1 MSNSSLRLRRNLL
14 LSTCLAVTGALVS
27 VSAHAETG
35 LSANA
40 AVAATAAGAS
50 QVTEVVVTAERRAVN
65 LQRAPLAITAVGG
78 AQLDKSFINNIAG
91 LNATVPSLEVTKA
104 SGFENLVTIR
114 GVGSAT
120 PENSLTSTPGVSEF
134 IDGVYIANTI
144 SLDQTLF
151 DIDRVEVLRG
161 PQGSLYGQS
170 SIGGAINLVTKQPKL
185 KEFSGSG
192 DFSAGNYNLFRER
205 AEVNVPLGDDF
216 AARLSVQK
224 YDHDGFTKNAAIPGA
239 RLDEAHDVGGKVA
252 LLWKPTEHFT
262 ATLTGMWYHSDQA
275 GDAQKNIIDPSKDPR
290 VVNQDYPSHFKL
302 DTQLYHLNMDWEL
315 PWFQIKSVTAYQIL
329 AHVQQEDGDRSTYA
343 ILHAHDPCVTFTF
356 GGQSCLGY
364 DHIAAWN
371 TTVHNFT
378 QELDFLSNPGGPLD
392 WIGGFFVMQQTSHQ
406 FVAEFGGTTN
416 PTPANTVIPADIE
429 THPPGNLN
437 YGNDSHATH
446 EAYAA
451 FLQGTYHFT
460 DSFRLTV
467 GGRYNMDHNT
477 DPSLNFNAF
486 GISKAN
492 STSWNSVPTWRVE
505 ADYDVTRDNMLYLS
519 NARGYK
525 PGGVNGLTG
534 AFLVKNVFQ
543 PETNTSFELGSKNY
557 FFDRSLRINIGA
569 FYYIH
574 KNYQYIETDPVPFNG
589 GIANIPSV
597 HDYGVEFEGSYVGLD
612 DRLNLNLNIAYERG
626 EVNGSYKTIDS
637 TVQNYLEGPSYT
649 GYNSANYDAAH
660 AYGACAYYA
669 AYAAYPTPSPG
680 NIACWTAVANTAI
693 DLKGKTP
700 PAMPTVSGSFSAA
713 YTFDV
718 WKGKLTPRV
727 EVVYRGENWARVFND
742 PVLDKVPAYTVTN
755 FSIEYAMTGTPLK
768 LSFAA
773 TNAFNVAGVNSR
785 YTDPYGIGQTSIQY
799 IPPQQF
805 IGTIAYS
812 F

>member
-1 MSNSSLRLRRNLL
+1 MANSSMRRRRNLFV
-14 LSTCLAVTGALVS
+14 STCLALSGAFVPLA
-27 VSAHAETG
+27 AHAQTG
-35 LSANA
+35 LSGLAT
-40 AVAATAAGAS
+40 AATAAAAS

-65 LQRAPLAITAVGG
+65 LQRAPLAITSVNG
-78 AQLDKSFINNIAG
+78 AQLDKSFTNNIAG

-120 PENSLTSTPGVSEF
+120 PENSLTTTPGVSEF

-151 DIDRVEVLRG
+151 DIDRIEVLRG
-161 PQGSLYGQS
+161 PQGALYGQS
-170 SIGGAINLVTKQPKL
+170 SIGGAINLVTNQPKL
-185 KEFSGSG
+185 KAFSGSG
-192 DFSAGNYNLFRER
+192 DFSVGNYNLYRER
-205 AEVNVPLGDDF
+205 AEVNVPIGEEF

-224 YDHDGFTKNAAIPGA
+224 FDHEGFTRNASIPGA
-239 RLDEAHDVGGKVA
+239 RLDAAHDVSGKVA
-252 LLWKPTEHFT
+252 LLWQPTDHFT
-262 ATLTGMWYHSDQA
+262 ATLTGMWYHADQE
-275 GDAQKNIIDPSKDPR
+275 GDAQQNINDPSKDPR
-290 VVNQDYPSHFKL
+290 VVHQDYPSKFKL

-315 PWFQIKSVTAYQIL
+315 PWFSIKSVTAYQTL
-329 AHVQQEDGDRSTYA
+329 NHVQQEDGDRSTFA
-343 ILHAHDPCVTFTF
+343 ILHASDPCIAF
-356 GGQSCLGY
+356 GTNCLGY

-371 TTVHNFT
+371 TTVHNFS
-378 QELDFLSNPGGPLD
+378 QELDFLSNPGGKLD
-392 WIGGFFVMQQTSHQ
+392 WIGGLFVLQQTSHQ
-406 FVAEFGGTTN
+406 FVAEFGGATN
-416 PTPANTVIPADIE
+416 PTPANVAIPPNIE
-429 THPPGNLN
+429 TAPYPHNLN

-451 FLQGTYHFT
+451 FLQGTYHIT
-460 DSFRLTV
+460 DNFRVTA
-467 GGRYNMDHNT
+467 GGRYNMDHNK
-477 DPSLNFNAF
+477 DPSFNFNAF
-486 GISKAN
+486 GSGHA
-492 STSWNSVPTWRVE
+492 SPVPESWNSVPTWRVE
-505 ADYDVTRDNMLYLS
+505 ADYDITHDNMVYAS

-543 PETNTSFELGSKNY
+543 PETNTSFEVGSKNY
-557 FFDRSLRINIGA
+557 FFDRSLRLNVSA

-574 KNYQYIETDPVPFNG
+574 KNYQYIETDPVAFNG

-612 DRLNLNLNIAYERG
+612 DRLHVNLNMAFERG
-626 EVNGSYKTIDS
+626 EVNGAYKTIDS
-637 TVQNYLEGPSYT
+637 TVAGALEGPSYT
-649 GYNSANYDAAH
+649 GWNNVSFFPFFNPGPCAFN
-660 AYGACAYYA
+660 GAFYS
-669 AYAAYPTPSPG
+669 T
-680 NIACWTAVANTAI
+680 ACWHAVAATAVDI
-693 DLKGKTP
+693 KGKTP
-700 PAMPTVSGSFSAA
+700 PAMPTVSGSINAS

-718 WKGKLTPRV
+718 YKGKLTPRV
-727 EVVYRGENWARVFND
+727 EVIYRGENWARVFND

-755 FSIEYAMTGTPLK
+755 FSIEYALTGVPLK

-785 YTDPYGIGQTSIQY
+785 YTDPYGIGQTSQQY